1 MKRKMVLLTVLLF
14 CLGNFVGSRPG
25 LAAQGT
31 ATTVDPFIHMI
42 QEGWR
47 MAAPGVLQRDLGHG
61 KVETFGLG
69 AEGLRFKMEGMKA
82 HLRDLR
88 AELRLRPTPE
98 LRMAVRSYR
107 AEIER
112 IRQALK
118 TAPKLD
124 ELESASE
131 KVAGGIDCTI
141 KYGAH
146 VEAYALTTS
155 QGVGAKAD
163 SYFNSNCGQ
172 VGEVYAHAHGNATGA
187 DGVIRQATKTDP
199 ATGIRS
205 GGNVSATSTITVNG
219 VSACYSYAYASMTS
233 FDLGIVYEQS
243 VENTT
248 CPAPPPPPPPSFT
261 VALSK
266 SYPHPTLHIY
276 GYDCYSVTWTASVSG
291 GSSPFTYAWTLNGAS
306 VGSNSSTYTK
316 QFCGQDQETTYT
328 ANVTVTVTDS
338 AAQTNSASS
347 SQPIAYHTT
356 L

>member
-1 MKRKMVLLTVLLF
+1 MKRKMILLAVLLS
-14 CLGNFVGSRPG
+14 CLGTFVGSRPG
-25 LAAQGT
+25 LAAEGT
-31 ATTVDPFIHMI
+31 ATTGDPFIHMI

-47 MAAPGVLQRDLGHG
+47 MVAPGVLQRDLGTG

-98 LRMAVRSYR
+98 LRVAVRSYR
-107 AEIER
+107 AEIEK

-118 TAPKLD
+118 TATAVD
-124 ELESASE
+124 ELESVSE
-131 KVAGGIDCTI
+131 KVAAGIDCTI

-146 VEAYALTTS
+146 VDAYALTTS

-172 VGEVYAHAHGNATGA
+172 LGEVYAHATGNATGA
-187 DGVIRQATKTDP
+187 DGVVRQATKTDP

-205 GGNVSATSTITVNG
+205 GGNVSATATITVNG
-219 VSACYSYAYASMTS
+219 VSACSSYAYASMTS

-243 VENTT
+243 VQNST
-248 CPAPPPPPPPSFT
+248 CPVPPPPPLGLT
-261 VALSK
+261 VSK
-266 SYPHPTLHIY
+266 SYAHPTLHIY

-291 GSSPFTYAWTLNGAS
+291 GSSPFTYAWKLNGAT
-306 VGSNSSTYTK
+306 VGGNSSTYTK

-328 ANVTVTVTDS
+328 ANVSVTVTDS
-338 AAQTNSASS
+338 AAQTKTATS
-347 SQPIAYHTT
+347 SQAIAYHMT

>member
-1 MKRKMVLLTVLLF
+1 MKRVILLTVLS
-14 CLGNFVGSRPG
+14 CLGIFAASRPG
-25 LAAQGT
+25 LAQNVSPG
-31 ATTVDPFIHMI
+31 DPFIHMI

-47 MAAPGVLQRDLGHG
+47 VVSPGVLQRDLGHG
-61 KVETFGLG
+61 KVETLGLG
-69 AEGLRFKMEGMKA
+69 AEGLRFKMEEMQA
-82 HLRDLR
+82 HLRYLR
-88 AELRLRPTPE
+88 AELRLHPTPE

-112 IRQALK
+112 IREALK
-118 TAPKLD
+118 AAPKLD

-131 KVAGGIDCTI
+131 KVAAGIDCTI

-146 VEAYALTTS
+146 VDAYALTTS
-155 QGVGAKAD
+155 RGVGAKAD

-172 VGEVYAHAHGNATGA
+172 VGEVSAHAHGKATGA
-187 DGVIRQATKTDP
+187 DGVVRQATQTDP

-205 GGNVSATSTITVNG
+205 GGNVSATATVTVNG

-233 FDLGIVYEQS
+233 YDIGVTYAQS

-248 CPAPPPPPPPSFT
+248 CPAPPLNLT
-261 VALSK
+261 VSK
-266 SYPHPTLHIY
+266 SYPNATLHIY

-291 GSSPFTYAWTLNGAS
+291 GSSPFTYAWKLNGAT
-306 VGSNSSTYTK
+306 VGGNSSTYTK

-338 AAQTNSASS
+338 AAQTKSASS
-347 SQPIAYHTT
+347 SQPIAYHMT

>member
-1 MKRKMVLLTVLLF
+1 MKRSIILLGVLLS
-14 CLGNFVGSRPG
+14 CLGSFLGAHPA
-25 LAAQGT
+25 LAEQGT
-31 ATTVDPFIHMI
+31 ATPGDPFIHMI

-47 MAAPGVLQRDLGHG
+47 IVAPGVLQRDLGTG
-61 KVETFGLG
+61 KVETLGLG
-69 AEGLRFKMEGMKA
+69 AEGLRFKMEAMKA

-88 AELRLRPTPE
+88 AELRLHPTPE

-112 IRQALK
+112 LRQALK
-118 TAPKLD
+118 TAAAAD
-124 ELESASE
+124 ELESANE
-131 KVAGGIDCTI
+131 KLAAGIDCTI

-146 VEAYALTTS
+146 VDAYALTTS

-172 VGEVYAHAHGNATGA
+172 VGEVYAHATGRATGA
-187 DGVIRQATKTDP
+187 DGVLRQATKTDP

-205 GGNVSATSTITVNG
+205 GGNVSATATITVNG

-233 FDLGIVYEQS
+233 YDLGIVYEQS

-248 CPAPPPPPPPSFT
+248 CPAPPLT
-261 VALSK
+261 VTVSK
-266 SYPHPTLHIY
+266 SYAYDTLHIY
-276 GYDCYSVTWTASVSG
+276 GYDCYTVTWTASASG
-291 GSSPFTYAWTLNGAS
+291 GSSPFTYAWTLNGAA

-316 QFCGQDQETTYT
+316 QFCGQDTETTYT

-338 AAQTNSASS
+338 AGQTKSASR
-347 SQPIAYHTT
+347 SQAIAYHMT

>member
-1 MKRKMVLLTVLLF
+1 MKRKMILLAVLLS

-47 MAAPGVLQRDLGHG
+47 VVEPGVLQRDLGHG

-118 TAPKLD
+118 TAPKID

-146 VEAYALTTS
+146 VDAYALTTS

-172 VGEVYAHAHGNATGA
+172 VGEVYAHAHGTATGA
-187 DGVIRQATKTDP
+187 DSVIRQATQTDP

-205 GGNVSATSTITVNG
+205 GGNVSATATITVNG

-233 FDLGIVYEQS
+233 YDLGIVYEQS

-248 CPAPPPPPPPSFT
+248 CPAPPLNLT
-261 VALSK
+261 LSK
-266 SYPHPTLHIY
+266 SYAYPTLHIY

-291 GSSPFTYAWTLNGAS
+291 GSSPFTYAWTLDGGS

-316 QFCGQDQETTYT
+316 QFCGPDQETTYT
-328 ANVTVTVTDS
+328 ANVSVTVTDS
-338 AAQTNSASS
+338 ASQTKSASS
-347 SQPIAYHTT
+347 SQAIAYHMT

>member
-1 MKRKMVLLTVLLF
+1 MKRVILLTVLS
-14 CLGNFVGSRPG
+14 CLAIFAGPRPG
-25 LAAQGT
+25 LAQGN
-31 ATTVDPFIHMI
+31 VSPDPFIHMI

-47 MAAPGVLQRDLGHG
+47 VVSPGVLQRDLGTG
-61 KVETFGLG
+61 KVETLGLG
-69 AEGLRFKMEGMKA
+69 AEGLRFRMEEMQA
-82 HLRDLR
+82 HLRFLR

-107 AEIER
+107 AEIEK

-118 TAPKLD
+118 TTADAK
-124 ELESASE
+124 ELESVTE
-131 KVAGGIDCTI
+131 KVAAGIDCTI

-146 VEAYALTTS
+146 VDAYALTTS

-172 VGEVYAHAHGNATGA
+172 VGEVYAHAHGKATGA
-187 DGVIRQATKTDP
+187 DAVVRQATQTDP
-199 ATGIRS
+199 ATGTRS
-205 GGNVSATSTITVNG
+205 GGNVSATATVTVNG

-233 FDLGIVYEQS
+233 YDLGIVYEQS
-243 VENTT
+243 VTNTT
-248 CPAPPPPPPPSFT
+248 CPAPPMNVT
-261 VALSK
+261 LSD

-291 GSSPFTYAWTLNGAS
+291 GSSPFTYAWKLNGAT

-316 QFCGQDQETTYT
+316 QFCGPDQETTYT
-328 ANVTVTVTDS
+328 ANVSVTVTDS
-338 AAQTNSASS
+338 AGQTKTATS
-347 SQPIAYHTT
+347 SQAIAYHMT